1 MINDPAL
8 AIDELKSATAAPG
21 NIGVLDVGVIV
32 TLLSAISDDALGNEM
47 VRMCMIAMGGGGGG
61 GY

>member
-8 AIDELKSATAAPG
+8 AIDELKNATAAPG
-21 NIGVLDVGVIV
+21 NVGVLDVGVIA

-47 VRMCMIAMGGGGGG
+47 VW
-61 GY
+61 